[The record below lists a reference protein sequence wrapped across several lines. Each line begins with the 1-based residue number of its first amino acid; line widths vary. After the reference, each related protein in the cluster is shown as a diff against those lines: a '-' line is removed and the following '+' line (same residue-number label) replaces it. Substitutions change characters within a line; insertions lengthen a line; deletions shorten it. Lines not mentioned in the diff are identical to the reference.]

1 MKTFQDK
8 ITVITCGNSRVGY
21 ATAKNCITIEPT
33 WS

>member
-21 ATAKNCITIEPT
+21 ATAKKLHNN
-33 WS
+33 